1 MKNDEAHPQRKV
13 HQPTNG
19 GPRHPLRLLPGAPTF
34 QEYVDNSDKYQNTL
48 LQPKLLPIPYLR
60 DEYISTWGT
69 N

>member
-1 MKNDEAHPQRKV
+1 MKNDEAAPAHPQRKV

-19 GPRHPLRLLPGAPTF
+19 GPRHYLRLLPGAPTF
-34 QEYVDNSDKYQNTL
+34 QEYVDASDAHRTGHPRHSL
-48 LQPKLLPIPYLR
+48 EYLR